1 MRYFITFAC
10 YGTHLHGDE
19 SGIVDQHH
27 NAFGSPFAE
36 ASPQRHAVKHEQMDQ
51 LPYCLDQDRRMTVLS
66 ALREV
71 CLHRKWILL
80 AAHARTNHVHVVA
93 EAEVSPEMMMNTFK
107 SYASRALNRL
117 GNDEPGRKR
126 WARHGSTR
134 WLFKDED
141 VQEAIRYVVAGQG
154 EPMEVYLAEEL

>member
-10 YGTHLHGDE
+10 YGTHLHGDA

-27 NAFGSPFAE
+27 NTFGSPFAE
-36 ASPQRHAVKHEQMDQ
+36 ASPQRRAAKLEQMDQ
-51 LPYCLDQDRRMTVLS
+51 APYCLDHDRRAAVIS

-80 AAHARTNHVHVVA
+80 AAHARTNHVHVVV
-93 EAEVSPEMMMNTFK
+93 EAEVRPEMMMNTFK

-117 GNDEPGRKR
+117 RNDEPGRKR

-141 VQEAIRYVVAGQG
+141 VQEAIRYVISGQG
-154 EPMEVYLAEEL
+154 EPMEVYLAE